1 MSSLE
6 QAVATQLRNIEA
18 KTGQDLAALRLAIAG
33 SGKTK
38 HGEVRTWLM
47 ETYGLG
53 YGDANTLAHAAREA
67 PSAPAA
73 GDAAT
78 DPLADIYTGK
88 KAHLRS
94 IHDAVMAAVQ
104 PWGDFEVAPKKGYVA
119 LRRKKQFAMLG
130 PRTVERAEL
139 GINLKDDVASDRVVA
154 QKPGGMCQ
162 YAVALSSPDDVDA
175 EVLAVLRRADD
186 AAGGHS
192 ARGRDAASATAGCD
206 M

>member
-1 MSSLE
+1 MSSPE
-6 QAVATQLRNIEA
+6 QALATQLRNIEK
-18 KTGQDLAALRLAIAG
+18 KTGQDLDALRLAIAG
-33 SGKTK
+33 SGKRK

-53 YGDANTLAHAAREA
+53 YGDANTLAHAASSKGT
-67 PSAPAA
+67 SAASD
-73 GDAAT
+73 DASA

-94 IHDAVMAAVQ
+94 IHDAVMAAIH

-130 PRTVERAEL
+130 PKTADRAEL
-139 GINLKDDVASDRVVA
+139 GINLKDDVGSERIVP

-162 YAVALSSPDDVDA
+162 YAVALTAPGDVDA
-175 EVLAVLRRADD
+175 ELLSVLRRAFD
-186 AAGGHS
+186 AAG
-192 ARGRDAASATAGCD
+192 
-206 M
+206 

>member
-1 MSSLE
+1 MSSPE
-6 QAVATQLRNIEA
+6 QALATQLKNIEA
-18 KTGQDLAALRLAIAG
+18 KTGQDLDAFRLAIAG

-53 YGDANTLAHAAREA
+53 YGDANTLAHSAAGGKGTV
-67 PSAPAA
+67 SAPDDGAA
-73 GDAAT
+73 

-94 IHDAVMAAVQ
+94 IHDAVMAAIQ
-104 PWGDFEVAPKKGYVA
+104 PWGDFEIAPKKGYVA

-130 PRTVERAEL
+130 PKTADRAEL
-139 GINLKDDVASDRVVA
+139 GINLKDEVASGRIVA

-162 YAVALSSPDDVDA
+162 YAVALTSPSDVDA
-175 EVLAVLRRADD
+175 EVLSALRRAFD
-186 AAGGHS
+186 AAG
-192 ARGRDAASATAGCD
+192 
-206 M
+206 

>member
-1 MSSLE
+1 MSTPE
-6 QAVATQLRNIEA
+6 QALATQLRNIEA
-18 KTGQDLAALRLAIAG
+18 KTGQDLAELRLAIAG
-33 SGKTK
+33 SGKSK

-53 YGDANTLAHAAREA
+53 YGDANTLAHAAKDA
-67 PSAPAA
+67 SSASHDGAA
-73 GDAAT
+73 

-94 IHDAVMAAVQ
+94 IHDAVMAAIH

-130 PRTVERAEL
+130 PRTVDRAEL
-139 GINLKDDVASDRVVA
+139 GINLKDDVASERIVA

-162 YAVALSSPDDVDA
+162 YAVALTSPADVDA
-175 EVLAVLRRADD
+175 ELLSVLRRAWD
-186 AAGGHS
+186 AAG
-192 ARGRDAASATAGCD
+192 
-206 M
+206 

>member
-1 MSSLE
+1 MSSLD
-6 QAVATQLRNIEA
+6 QALATQLRNIEK
-18 KTGQDLAALRLAIAG
+18 KTGKDLDALRAAIAA

-38 HGEVRTWLM
+38 HGEVRAWAM

-53 YGDANTLAHAAREA
+53 YGDANTLAHHAAGSKSAARA
-67 PSAPAA
+67 SDGAA
-73 GDAAT
+73 

-94 IHDAVMAAVQ
+94 IHEAVMAAIQ

-130 PRTVERAEL
+130 PKTIDRAEL
-139 GINLKDDVASDRVVA
+139 GINLKDDVGSERVVA

-162 YAVALSSPDDVDA
+162 YAVALTSPADVDA
-175 EVLAVLRRADD
+175 EILSVLRRAFD
-186 AAGGHS
+186 AAG
-192 ARGRDAASATAGCD
+192 
-206 M
+206 